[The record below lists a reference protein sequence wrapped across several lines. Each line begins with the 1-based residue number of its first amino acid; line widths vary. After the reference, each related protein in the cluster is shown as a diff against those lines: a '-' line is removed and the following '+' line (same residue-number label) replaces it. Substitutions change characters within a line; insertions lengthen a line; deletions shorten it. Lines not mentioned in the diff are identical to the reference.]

1 MMRAN
6 PNDKLRNLFRIL
18 GLAIVAF
25 PFILILFL
33 KQSRAQEYVLK
44 KDIGRK
50 PASVMPA
57 DDVEIAPLEQK
68 LWINRV
74 LVEDDAGVMR
84 KIKNNL
90 QKWETTDDYARNW
103 NLSSTGL
110 YVTPTED
117 QRKTYLSKQ
126 LLKYVDKRISGEV
139 KSAEEG
145 SALHTVGQVQE
156 ALKPNTT
163 VEVSPL
169 LKFRFRAR
177 VLEREA
183 RMIVE
188 NPWFEYD
195 AQVGLDGYAVMNMR
209 KRFDQLG
216 LSANIV
222 YKVSEGNW
230 ETYIDKSITQNISS
244 RLSSTQSDNTMAFTG
259 EADTVLS
266 FVYSSPF

>member
-1 MMRAN
+1 MRAN

-18 GLAIVAF
+18 GLAIIVF
-25 PFILILFL
+25 PFILIVFL

-50 PASVMPA
+50 PASLMPA
-57 DDVEIAPLEQK
+57 DDVGTVPLEQK
-68 LWINRV
+68 LWVNRV
-74 LVEDDAGVMR
+74 LIEDDAGVMR
-84 KIKNNL
+84 QIKNDL
-90 QKWETTDDYARNW
+90 LSWDRTDTYARNW

-110 YVTPTED
+110 FVTPTDD

-126 LLKYVDKRISGEV
+126 ILKYADKRISGEV
-139 KSAEEG
+139 KRAEEG
-145 SALHTVGQVQE
+145 STLHKVGQVQE

-195 AQVGLDGYAVMNMR
+195 AKISLSGYAEMNMR
-209 KRFDQLG
+209 KRFDQYG

-222 YKVSEGNW
+222 YKVSEGHW
-230 ETYIDKSITQNISS
+230 ETYIDKSITQKISS
-244 RLSSTQSDNTMAFTG
+244 RLSSTQSDKTMAFTG
-259 EADTVLS
+259 EANTVLS